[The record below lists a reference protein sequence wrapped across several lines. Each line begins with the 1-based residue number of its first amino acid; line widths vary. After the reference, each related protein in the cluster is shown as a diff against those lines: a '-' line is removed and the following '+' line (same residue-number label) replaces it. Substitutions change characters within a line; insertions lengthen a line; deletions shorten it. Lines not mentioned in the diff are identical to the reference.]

1 MCYNEL
7 VLLFSGGTDS
17 TYTAVLMGQQYQRI
31 HLITYD
37 RFGLLNIKNSLNN
50 ALMLKEKFGK
60 SKFTHQIINIDDLY
74 NEVSYNNYIQDIFK
88 YRFFLLLTC
97 GLCKLAMHW
106 QTILYCLD
114 NRIKFVCDGSNQE
127 MRLDPSQDGEVLK
140 EMRLL
145 YKEFGINYFSPIF
158 NTERE
163 IREKTVFD
171 LGFFPVQ
178 HPKGTRF
185 SWEKQ
190 PFCTQEYLL
199 IKFFN
204 YASTD
209 WNGEYNKEKS
219 RRYRKR
225 MLEYHHN
232 KRDFIKSQ
240 IYKYLKKKP

>member
-1 MCYNEL
+1 MGYNEL

-17 TYTAVLMGQQYQRI
+17 TYTAVLMSQQYPRI

-37 RFGLLNIKNSLNN
+37 RFGFLNTQNSFNN
-50 ALMLKEKFGK
+50 ALALKEKFGE

-74 NEVSYNNYIQDIFK
+74 KKVAYDSYIRDIFK

-114 NRIKFVCDGSNQE
+114 NRIKSVCDGSNQE
-127 MRLDPSQDGEVLK
+127 MAADPSQDRDILK
-140 EMRLL
+140 EMKIL
-145 YKEFGINYFSPIF
+145 YKEFGIDYFTPIF
-158 NTERE
+158 DTATE

-178 HPKGTRF
+178 KSKLTRF

-190 PFCTQEYLL
+190 PYCTQEYLF

-204 YASTD
+204 YACTD
-209 WNGEYNKEKS
+209 WNGRYSQEKAERYN
-219 RRYRKR
+219 KR
-225 MLEYHHN
+225 MLEYHRK
-232 KRDFIKSQ
+232 KRDFIRDQ
-240 IYKYLKKKP
+240 IYTYLKKSS